1 MPPLIEIVHNTLV
14 HCATDPQALGLVS
27 LPGGTLASASAAR
40 CYVTATAR
48 CWGLPPDTVDALELI
63 TGELAANA
71 LEHSASRSITVVLSH
86 AARVAIIGV
95 ADEGQSRATA
105 AGVPSPDRE
114 DGRGLLI
121 VDTLA
126 TDWGQRRVRGGLL
139 VWAEVDTG
147 HGQALPG
154 RPHRADIP
162 LAPLPVPYEDRIT
175 RTGGHRERTARQPV
189 RTADPH
195 A

>member
-1 MPPLIEIVHNTLV
+1 M
-14 HCATDPQALGLVS
+14 
-27 LPGGTLASASAAR
+27 
-40 CYVTATAR
+40 
-48 CWGLPPDTVDALELI
+48 DALELI

-71 LEHSASRSITVVLSH
+71 LEHSASRSITVVLSR
-86 AARVAIIGV
+86 AARAALVGV
-95 ADEGQSRATA
+95 VDEGQGSATA
-105 AGVPSPDRE
+105 AGAPPPDQE

-121 VDTLA
+121 IDTLA
-126 TDWGQRRVRGGLL
+126 TAWGQRRVRGGLL

-154 RPHRADIP
+154 LPHRADMP

-175 RTGGHRERTARQPV
+175 RTGGHRERTVRKPV